1 MMPNADNDFLLG
13 LAGVSGTMLGT
24 FIVGVFF
31 YIDSEMHRRLA
42 ASEAADRYFRS
53 SIRWVF
59 TAYSIPLLVP
69 LALAS
74 LDALWGALSFIA
86 LGILLVAMTVE
97 TGRRILARGGA
108 GSSRSLVVNEWASSF
123 GIVIAMVLP
132 WTLGGW
138 VPAPDDFVPS
148 LLILLACGFA
158 STAALVMTQFDAT
171 MGMVDAG
178 MRDRDGAEP
187 DDPAD
192 R

>member
-1 MMPNADNDFLLG
+1 MPNADNDFLLG

-59 TAYSIPLLVP
+59 TAYALPLLVP
-69 LALAS
+69 LVLVS
-74 LDALWGALSFIA
+74 LDPLWGALSFIA
-86 LGILLVAMTVE
+86 LGVLLLMMTVE
-97 TGRRILARGGA
+97 TGRRILAKGGS
-108 GSSRSLVVNEWASSF
+108 GSSRALIVNEWASDA
-123 GIVIAMVLP
+123 GVVVAMVLP
-132 WTLGGW
+132 WVLGGW
-138 VPAPDDFVPS
+138 IPDPKGFAPS

-171 MGMVDAG
+171 MGMVDAV
-178 MRDRDGAEP
+178 MPESDTAK
-187 DDPAD
+187 PAPPEGE
-192 R
+192 

>member
-97 TGRRILARGGA
+97 TARRILARGGA
-108 GSSRSLVVNEWASSF
+108 GSSRSLVVNEWASSL

-132 WTLGGW
+132 STLGGW

-171 MGMVDAG
+171 MGMVDAVVG
-178 MRDRDGAEP
+178 DRDGAKPEHP
-187 DDPAD
+187 ES
-192 R
+192 

>member
-1 MMPNADNDFLLG
+1 MMPNADNDFLFG

-97 TGRRILARGGA
+97 TARRILARGGA
-108 GSSRSLVVNEWASSF
+108 GSSRSLVVNEWASSL

-171 MGMVDAG
+171 MGMVDAVVG
-178 MRDRDGAEP
+178 DRDGAKPEHP
-187 DDPAD
+187 ES
-192 R
+192 

>member
-1 MMPNADNDFLLG
+1 MPNADNDFLLG

-97 TGRRILARGGA
+97 TARRILARGGA

>member
-97 TGRRILARGGA
+97 TARRILARGGA
-108 GSSRSLVVNEWASSF
+108 GSSRSLVVNEWASSL

-171 MGMVDAG
+171 MGMVDAVVG
-178 MRDRDGAEP
+178 DRDGAKPEHP
-187 DDPAD
+187 ES
-192 R
+192 

>member
-97 TGRRILARGGA
+97 TARRILARGGA

-171 MGMVDAG
+171 MGMVDAVVG
-178 MRDRDGAEP
+178 DRDGAKPEHP
-187 DDPAD
+187 ES
-192 R
+192 

>member
-97 TGRRILARGGA
+97 TGRRILARRGRLL
-108 GSSRSLVVNEWASSF
+108 SLSRSERMGLELRHRHRHGPAVDT
-123 GIVIAMVLP
+123 GR
-132 WTLGGW
+132 LG
-138 VPAPDDFVPS
+138 ARTDDFVPS

>member
-138 VPAPDDFVPS
+138 VPDPTEFVPS

-171 MGMVDAG
+171 MGMVDAVVG
-178 MRDRDGAEP
+178 D
-187 DDPAD
+187 
-192 R
+192 

>member
-171 MGMVDAG
+171 MGMVDAVVG
-178 MRDRDGAEP
+178 DRDGAKPEHP
-187 DDPAD
+187 ES
-192 R
+192 

>member
-1 MMPNADNDFLLG
+1 MPNADNDFLVG

-123 GIVIAMVLP
+123 GIVL
-132 WTLGGW
+132 
-138 VPAPDDFVPS
+138 S
-148 LLILLACGFA
+148 LIHI
-158 STAALVMTQFDAT
+158 
-171 MGMVDAG
+171 
-178 MRDRDGAEP
+178 
-187 DDPAD
+187 
-192 R
+192 

>member
-42 ASEAADRYFRS
+42 ASEAADRYDRS

-97 TGRRILARGGA
+97 TARRILARGGA
-108 GSSRSLVVNEWASSF
+108 GSSRSLVVNEWASSL

-171 MGMVDAG
+171 MGMVDAVVG
-178 MRDRDGAEP
+178 DRDGAKPEHP
-187 DDPAD
+187 ES
-192 R
+192 

>member
-1 MMPNADNDFLLG
+1 MSGTDDDFLLG

-97 TGRRILARGGA
+97 TARRILARGGA
-108 GSSRSLVVNEWASSF
+108 GSSRSLVVNEWASSL

-171 MGMVDAG
+171 MGMVDAVVG
-178 MRDRDGAEP
+178 DRDGAKPEHP
-187 DDPAD
+187 ES
-192 R
+192 

>member
-1 MMPNADNDFLLG
+1 MPNADNDFLLG

-42 ASEAADRYFRS
+42 ASEAADRYLRS
-53 SIRWVF
+53 SVRWVF

-69 LALAS
+69 LVLAS
-74 LDALWGALSFIA
+74 LDPLWGALSFIV
-86 LGILLVAMTVE
+86 LGVLLVAMTVE
-97 TGRRILARGGA
+97 TGRRILARGGS
-108 GSSRSLVVNEWASSF
+108 GSSRALFVNEWLSSA

-138 VPAPDDFVPS
+138 VPDPTEFVPS

-171 MGMVDAG
+171 MGMVDAVMG
-178 MRDRDGAEP
+178 DREGAKPEHP
-187 DDPAD
+187 TES
-192 R
+192 

>member
-1 MMPNADNDFLLG
+1 MPNADNDFLLG

-97 TGRRILARGGA
+97 TGRLILARGGA